1 MREPYK
7 KQEKDLITIKQKDYL
22 AQVGA
27 DRIAETWIY
36 CCVFPPGNLVGLDV
50 GEAKADSW
58 FGIFSGGDSK
68 MREKE
73 LRALVRSSIK
83 DRSWILA

>member
-7 KQEKDLITIKQKDYL
+7 KQEKELITIKQKEYL
-22 AQVGA
+22 AQVGE

-36 CCVFPPGNLVGLDV
+36 CCVFPPGNLDV

-58 FGIFSGGDSK
+58 FGIFSVLDRR

-73 LRALVRSSIK
+73 LRALMRSSIK